1 MTKLTSP
8 YCFDPVFYLL
18 KFPEHAKEYAVYMAL
33 INIIMG
39 PLSSFIA
46 ASISDRFGRKNNSMV
61 NSYIIMTGNLI
72 AMPMFISAVCTQN
85 FTLSM
90 IFQALRVL
98 FSESWSSPSVTLL
111 QNSTDSRK
119 FGRIFSA
126 NMFFTSLSEGLSI
139 ALFGFALNFLDLSQ
153 SATGFRNVLIAWALF
168 RYIGSSLAYFK
179 AGRKQ
184 VLVTS

>member
-1 MTKLTSP
+1 
-8 YCFDPVFYLL
+8 
-18 KFPEHAKEYAVYMAL
+18 MAL

-153 SATGFRNVLIAWALF
+153 SATGVRNVLIL
-168 RYIGSSLAYFK
+168 G
-179 AGRKQ
+179 Q
-184 VLVTS
+184 VLQSSGFEASRQVLEHEKSQDTCQTPMHFAYVLYAV